1 MYRDY
6 LARSQNLIRGAG
18 YVRAH
23 RVLQWLTV
31 ALVYNFLGQIRLTQ
45 GDDQAATQLF
55 TQALTVAHRAPDR
68 FTVLISLYNLAI
80 GSHGRGD
87 LSR

>member
-1 MYRDY
+1 M
-6 LARSQNLIRGAG
+6 
-18 YVRAH
+18 
-23 RVLQWLTV
+23 V
-31 ALVYNFLGQIRLTQ
+31 ALVLQLPRPDPAHS

>member
-1 MYRDY
+1 
-6 LARSQNLIRGAG
+6 LP
-18 YVRAH
+18 
-23 RVLQWLTV
+23 WC
-31 ALVYNFLGQIRLTQ
+31 YNFLGQIRLTQ